1 MGSLLHTKRNF
12 SFLLVFFLSLGA
24 FLIQGCVP
32 VYTGVPVIDAV
43 NIAGGAIM
51 VMSFTSEPDHSV
63 CDERVLLT
71 DVRFFVREFR

>member
-1 MGSLLHTKRNF
+1 
-12 SFLLVFFLSLGA
+12 
-24 FLIQGCVP
+24 
-32 VYTGVPVIDAV
+32 
-43 NIAGGAIM
+43 M